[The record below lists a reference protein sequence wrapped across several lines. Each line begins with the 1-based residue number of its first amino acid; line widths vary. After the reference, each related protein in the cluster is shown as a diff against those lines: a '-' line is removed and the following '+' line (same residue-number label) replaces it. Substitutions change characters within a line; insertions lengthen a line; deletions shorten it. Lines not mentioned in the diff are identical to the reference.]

1 MSKLYALCGT
11 FLQEVHHAKFLG
23 VTISS
28 DLSWSTHVDNI
39 TKKSSH
45 TLNFLRR
52 NLKYCPTQSKE
63 VAYFAMVRSTLEY
76 SSAVW
81 DPHLQKDIDNV
92 ERVNRRAARF
102 VSGDHR
108 HQSLSLIHI

>member
-1 MSKLYALCGT
+1 MSKLYVLCGPV
-11 FLQEVHHAKFLG
+11 LQEVHHAKYLG

-45 TLNFLRR
+45 TLNVLRR
-52 NLKYCPTQSKE
+52 NLKYFPKQSKE
-63 VAYFAMVRSTLEY
+63 VAYFAMMRSTLKY

-92 ERVNRRAARF
+92 ETSHVFGA
-102 VSGDHR
+102 VDKTS
-108 HQSLSLIHI
+108 SLVFQRTVK